1 VAEQATPNWQP
12 IDKLPLIAPMIDG
25 MLEAAEEQYPSL
37 QDARSRP
44 YALDDY
50 TVGRVVEVYTAQRN
64 DLWLY
69 EEQLRRWAALTLST
83 GQRGEVKRLIGQL
96 GRLRAVIDAILT
108 LADELKV
115 DTIER
120 VLSKSD
126 LEIGLEFLTRRPPN
140 EDR

>member
-1 VAEQATPNWQP
+1 MAEQATPNWQP

-44 YALDDY
+44 YVLDDY

-69 EEQLRRWAALTLST
+69 EEQLRRWAALMLSI